1 MKILSFSAI
10 ALITLSTA
18 ESLQCRAHAHG
29 RTRHVPKRGE
39 YNPDEN
45 DVIRSDPRRESSV
58 TYVWPTDVFSASN
71 YPLILSCHFLHSF
84 TADRSD
90 LTSKSTG
97 GGALLNPRAPY
108 ERRPAY
114 KACGAASSW
123 EIHGNWN
130 DSTRP
135 SFDLYS
141 QITDDSCS
149 NPTLG

>member
-97 GGALLNPRAPY
+97 GGALLNPRPPY
-108 ERRPAY
+108 DQRPAY
-114 KACGAASSW
+114 KACGLHRVGRFMEAGTIQSCFCSTLTHKSLTTAA
-123 EIHGNWN
+123 
-130 DSTRP
+130 R
-135 SFDLYS
+135 
-141 QITDDSCS
+141 
-149 NPTLG
+149 TLH